1 MNKYLSILFLVS
13 LCINGFI
20 YAQESEKET
29 SEVSTVEAL
38 LLLVKEG
45 KTLNYFSL

>member
-29 SEVSTVEAL
+29 SEDSKYESL
-38 LLLVKEG
+38 LL
-45 KTLNYFSL
+45 